1 MFIIKYSKFTAL
13 LLAIAFALGSIS
25 TAFAFTDN
33 TELHSYPN
41 NGKEAVKVGAGTVI
55 TGVATSLSAPATLTS
70 IGSGVAAGI
79 ATVTGIAVSP
89 AVVGGVVVA
98 GATAAAIYAVNT
110 FIDWVW

>member
-1 MFIIKYSKFTAL
+1 MKYSKFTAL
-13 LLAIAFALGSIS
+13 LLVIAFAFVNIS
-25 TAFAFTDN
+25 TAFAIEN